1 MSGEVAPF
9 GGMVA
14 QQTRGEFL
22 KLWRSPIFS
31 IFSLAMP
38 VMFYVFFGLQN
49 AQRVEHGVNLGAYVL
64 ASLAAY
70 AVANVMLYSFGIG
83 VAIDRGR
90 KFDVLMRAT
99 ALQPVATMIAKLLT
113 GVAFALLALLVL
125 FTFAAVV
132 GGQRME
138 TGQWVTLSWRL
149 LLGAIPFL
157 ALGFAIGYSVS
168 PNAAPAVVN
177 LIALPMY
184 FGSGLFIP
192 LDQLPSFIRG
202 LAPYL
207 PAYHY
212 GQIVWDAVGKPP
224 DNPLWQSAG
233 WLVGYTLLFAAIAVR
248 AYRADESKKFS

>member
-1 MSGEVAPF
+1 VSGEVAPF

-31 IFSLAMP
+31 IFSLALP

-49 AQRVEHGVNLGAYVL
+49 AQRVEQGVNIGAYVL
-64 ASLAAY
+64 ASLSAY
-70 AVANVMLYSFGIG
+70 AVANVMLFSFGIG
-83 VAIDRGR
+83 VALDRGR
-90 KFDVLMRAT
+90 KYDLLMRAT
-99 ALQPVATMIAKLLT
+99 ALRPTATMIAKLLT

-125 FTFAAVV
+125 FFVAVVV

-138 TGQWVTLSWRL
+138 TGQWLTLTWRL

-192 LDQLPSFIRG
+192 LEQLPSFIRSI
-202 LAPYL
+202 APYL

-224 DNPLWQSAG
+224 DNPLWQSAA
-233 WLVGYTLLFAAIAVR
+233 WLVGYALVFAAIAVR